1 MERSSPLAAMQP
13 PSLPFGR
20 WGCRGGA
27 ESSYS
32 QYGGQFGGSLSFG
45 PSSFN
50 FKDLSMAKEP
60 TDYFNLKP
68 VRGSSPTASLAADL
82 SQNFHIDQSPQ
93 LPTPRR
99 SLFSS
104 NLFGTLNGRERA
116 STPPLPSS
124 SPGPGNDSMEIS
136 PLPHKA
142 PFVVTTRVEP
152 TPLTTPLE
160 EVIPSVSEDMMQ
172 DSPPEPPKLPAPS
185 ERRRSSLIRPSLS
198 RTKGLTTTSI
208 SSKSARIECPPFKF
222 ANGHTTPSLPL
233 MSTEECFA
241 SSPQKDA
248 RPHSAHSPAPL
259 PMGPPRFKQPPSG
272 LGGNLRSI
280 GSPNVGHV
288 RKPSNPLQRP
298 RKQFRRSL
306 SMFEHP
312 GDVMKQE
319 KAAFSAACLDSIMD
333 IDDPPRLRLPH
344 FNLDEESLPRITK
357 DTMVDVL
364 DGKYCQCYDRSIII
378 DCRFEYEYE
387 GGHIE
392 GAINVN
398 DKERLATQLFESP
411 TTENALLIFHC
422 EYSAHRAPIMA
433 KFLRHKDRA
442 TNAHQ
447 YPKLTY
453 PEVYI
458 LDGGYSSFF
467 MEHKPRCYP
476 QNYVEMGAQEHA
488 NACERGLGRIKQ
500 QRAKLSRAQTF
511 AFGQH
516 EQQVDDSPTASSR
529 QPSSLMT
536 GMDMAVDAETISRR
550 MQSRRL
556 ASF

>member
-1 MERSSPLAAMQP
+1 
-13 PSLPFGR
+13 
-20 WGCRGGA
+20 
-27 ESSYS
+27 
-32 QYGGQFGGSLSFG
+32 
-45 PSSFN
+45 
-50 FKDLSMAKEP
+50 MAKAP
-60 TDYFNLKP
+60 TDYFSLKP

-104 NLFGTLNGRERA
+104 NLLGTLNGRGGA

-124 SPGPGNDSMEIS
+124 SPGPANDSMEIS

-142 PFVVTTRVEP
+142 PFFVTTHVEP
-152 TPLTTPLE
+152 TPLTSPME
-160 EVIPSVSEDMMQ
+160 EVTSTLIEDAMQ
-172 DSPPEPPKLPAPS
+172 ESPTEPPKQP
-185 ERRRSSLIRPSLS
+185 ERRRPSLMRPSFS

-208 SSKSARIECPPFKF
+208 SLKSARSECTPFKF
-222 ANGHTTPSLPL
+222 GNGASAPSFPL
-233 MSTEECFA
+233 MSTEERLT
-241 SSPQKDA
+241 SSPQGDA

-259 PMGPPRFKQPPSG
+259 PMGPPRFKQPSSG
-272 LGGNLRSI
+272 LGGHLRSV
-280 GSPNVGHV
+280 GSPIVGHV

-319 KAAFSAACLDSIMD
+319 KAILSAACLDSIMD

-344 FNLDEESLPRITK
+344 FNSDEETLPRITK
-357 DTMVDVL
+357 ATMVDVL
-364 DGKYCQCYDRSIII
+364 DGKYGRCYDQSIII

-411 TTENALLIFHC
+411 PPENTLLIFHC

-442 TNAHQ
+442 CNAHQ

-467 MEHKPRCYP
+467 MDHKLRCYP

-529 QPSSLMT
+529 QSDSLIT
-536 GMDMAVDAETISRR
+536 RIDIAVDAETFSRR
-550 MQSRRL
+550 MQSRRMV
-556 ASF
+556 SF